1 MASEQEVRVSMHLI
15 TVFFIAV
22 LLWRNEGRNN
32 FTDGENHLCR
42 IGDGQNNHHRRVL
55 GLIIKPSWFP
65 LHRLMK
71 LKYLD
76 EDTSSLIMEY
86 MDTDST
92 STQKVIQKTHGNLCY
107 KFHLIVPDEAQSA
120 EVKLGSDV
128 TLACHLSPEIS
139 AADMEIRWFK
149 ETDCVCLYK
158 NRQVTDGRSYRGRTG
173 LSIEE
178 LDRGNV
184 SLKLREFRESDIG
197 VYLCQVISED
207 TTEEI
212 TVEVGARKDSG
223 VQPVSQPSKTE
234 DEQVH
239 LKLHESDRTWRE
251 TQRIKMEESAL
262 MTELEVNYVKVLH
275 QTIFKVFKNQG
286 KKLEQ
291 TEIQLKESKMDLKRV
306 LQQLQTITE
315 KSGLLQNEKHLDMN
329 DSQIQQTEKQLL
341 QITKYIEE
349 KQSQLHEKDTQLEN
363 ISKQMSEKEK
373 LLEST
378 IKEMETSKQQL
389 ETLRQEQMRNKEM
402 LEKSISEFSEKSKCL
417 EETKSLLEERDR
429 KIKDLENEKERLN
442 EELQDKDK
450 RLKDINAKLMQ
461 TVREVEKKQNQ
472 LQGKHTQL
480 EREKMA
486 APCKNEFHLVISDES
501 QNAVV
506 KLGSDVTVPCHLSP
520 AVNAVDMEIRWFKGT
535 ECVCLY
541 MEKNMIPGMDYK
553 GRVGLNKEIE
563 KGNVSLEIKNFIES
577 DGGDYLCQVTSGDR
591 TEKMTVRL
599 GQSLKTHEGTETIE
613 KTGQEQTDEKKIEKS
628 VLMAVFTE
636 LQDAKQKSREK
647 DAEIEKL
654 KAKLL
659 QAGIEPEKEKTQ
671 LENIHKPAKDLETS
685 QIKLK
690 NPETETTP
698 QLNIDPVQV
707 QAQEMSQKTKNDEG
721 ESESM
726 QRKRQ
731 RKTKE
736 AKVFTFYP
744 GNKNALHEV
753 HKKCIGTLQYQIPN
767 LREVETPDESDFT
780 LILCPIVSRAGTD
793 IDAALKQFDGN
804 PGSKLAVLVVLHPT
818 IDPEKMVLDSSKFV
832 NRTDILTVDYL
843 FNEDTGLMKCLR
855 NSDADDK
862 VKNWLKQGESE
873 SESVQRKTSETSSK
887 LAVLVVLHPTID
899 PEKMVLDSSKFVNR
913 TDILTV
919 DYLFN
924 EDTGLM
930 KCLRNSDADDK
941 VKNWLKQGES
951 ESESVQRKT
960 SETKEAKVFTFY
972 PGNKNALHEV
982 HKKFIG
988 TLQYQIPNLREV
1000 ETPDESDFT
1009 LILCPIVSRAG
1020 TDIDAALKQFD
1031 GNPGSKLAVLV
1042 VLHPTI
1048 DPEKMVLDSSKF
1060 VNRTDILT
1068 VDYLF
1073 NEDTGLMKC
1082 LRNSDADDK
1091 VKNWLKQMQT
1101 TKLKTVKNWLKQV
1114 ISKNTETAQKHQ
1126 SQDEPQKS
1134 KNEAKVFTFYPGNK
1148 NALHEVHKKFI
1159 GTLQYQIPNLWE
1171 VETPDESDFTLIL
1184 CPIVSRAGT
1193 DIDAALKQFD
1203 GNPGSKLAV
1212 LVVLHP
1218 TIDPEKMVLDSSKFV
1233 NRTDILTVDYLFNED
1248 TGLMK
1253 CLRNSDADDK
1263 VKNWLKQKMVLDS
1276 SKFVNRTDILTVDYL
1291 FNEDTG
1297 LMKCLR
1303 NSDADDKVKN
1313 WLKQQ
1318 VISKNTETAQK
1329 HQSQDEPQKSKN
1341 EAKVFT
1347 FYPGNKN
1354 ALHEVHKKCIG
1365 TLQYQ
1370 IPNLREVETPD
1381 ESDFTLI
1388 LCPIVSRAGT
1398 DIDAALKQFD
1408 GNPGSK
1414 LAVLVV
1420 LHPTIDPEKMVL
1432 DSSKFVNRTDILTV
1446 DYLFN
1451 EDTGLMK
1458 CLRNSDADDKVKNWL
1473 KQMQTTKLKT
1483 EEVNVFVI
1491 LAGKTNKCDRKLI
1504 AILEKRSKNLREVC
1518 TVDKSDIIFVFC
1530 PIVSQARA
1538 DIDAALNKLKCCT
1551 DSEHIQKPTVLVV
1564 LYHTFDPEKVV
1575 LDSSKYVN
1583 RTDILTVDYLFYEDT
1598 GLLECQKN
1606 LDSTD
1611 KVVNWLTE
1619 QSRHFRQYES
1629 TIFMTS
1635 RCTSRF
1641 SSNLLSNQMLSR
1653 IHSLRLLYKMKEEK
1667 DWKSQSVQRH
1677 DTVTLTD
1684 LSPDTEY
1691 EMKYAAGVKV
1701 FSILTGKTATS
1712 HKHIISTLQTQIEDL
1727 REVRTMDESDII
1739 MVFCPIVSR
1748 AGTDIDAA
1756 LKTFS
1761 HYIGETKIAVLVVLH
1776 HTFDTNK
1783 TISDSS
1789 KCVNRTDILTVDYLF
1804 YEDTGLMK
1812 CQKNSDSTEKVV
1824 NWLIQQGRKRGLA
1837 ICPRQNKVFSKSWI
1851 SSWPLGRP

>member
-1 MASEQEVRVSMHLI
+1 MANTS
-15 TVFFIAV
+15 
-22 LLWRNEGRNN
+22 NN
-32 FTDGENHLCR
+32 
-42 IGDGQNNHHRRVL
+42 
-55 GLIIKPSWFP
+55 
-65 LHRLMK
+65 
-71 LKYLD
+71 
-76 EDTSSLIMEY
+76 
-86 MDTDST
+86 
-92 STQKVIQKTHGNLCY
+92 

-480 EREKMA
+480 ERYLKKKGEKMA

-753 HKKCIGTLQYQIPN
+753 HKK
-767 LREVETPDESDFT
+767 
-780 LILCPIVSRAGTD
+780 
-793 IDAALKQFDGN
+793 
-804 PGSKLAVLVVLHPT
+804 
-818 IDPEKMVLDSSKFV
+818 
-832 NRTDILTVDYL
+832 
-843 FNEDTGLMKCLR
+843 
-855 NSDADDK
+855 
-862 VKNWLKQGESE
+862 
-873 SESVQRKTSETSSK
+873 
-887 LAVLVVLHPTID
+887 
-899 PEKMVLDSSKFVNR
+899 
-913 TDILTV
+913 
-919 DYLFN
+919 
-924 EDTGLM
+924 
-930 KCLRNSDADDK
+930 
-941 VKNWLKQGES
+941 
-951 ESESVQRKT
+951 
-960 SETKEAKVFTFY
+960 
-972 PGNKNALHEV
+972 
-982 HKKFIG
+982 
-988 TLQYQIPNLREV
+988 
-1000 ETPDESDFT
+1000 
-1009 LILCPIVSRAG
+1009 
-1020 TDIDAALKQFD
+1020 
-1031 GNPGSKLAVLV
+1031 
-1042 VLHPTI
+1042 
-1048 DPEKMVLDSSKF
+1048 
-1060 VNRTDILT
+1060 
-1068 VDYLF
+1068 
-1073 NEDTGLMKC
+1073 
-1082 LRNSDADDK
+1082 
-1091 VKNWLKQMQT
+1091 
-1101 TKLKTVKNWLKQV
+1101 
-1114 ISKNTETAQKHQ
+1114 
-1126 SQDEPQKS
+1126 
-1134 KNEAKVFTFYPGNK
+1134 
-1148 NALHEVHKKFI
+1148 FI

-1263 VKNWLKQKMVLDS
+1263 VKNWLKQ
-1276 SKFVNRTDILTVDYL
+1276 
-1291 FNEDTG
+1291 
-1297 LMKCLR
+1297 
-1303 NSDADDKVKN
+1303 
-1313 WLKQQ
+1313 

-1341 EAKVFT
+1341 GESESESVQRKTSETKEAKVFT

-1473 KQMQTTKLKT
+1473 KQVISKNTETAQKHQSQDEPQKSKNGESESESVQRKTSETKVKDASKDADADDKVNWLNWVKQMFSKGIYTKTESALSQGKPHKSKKEESESESVQKKKLKMEEVKPKT
-1483 EEVNVFVI
+1483 KEVNVFVI
-1491 LAGKTNKCDRKLI
+1491 LAGKTNKCDQKLI

-1619 QSRHFRQYES
+1619 QG
-1629 TIFMTS
+1629 
-1635 RCTSRF
+1635 
-1641 SSNLLSNQMLSR
+1641 
-1653 IHSLRLLYKMKEEK
+1653 KK
-1667 DWKSQSVQRH
+1667 
-1677 DTVTLTD
+1677 
-1684 LSPDTEY
+1684 
-1691 EMKYAAGVKV
+1691 
-1701 FSILTGKTATS
+1701 TGAS
-1712 HKHIISTLQTQIEDL
+1712 
-1727 REVRTMDESDII
+1727 
-1739 MVFCPIVSR
+1739 C
-1748 AGTDIDAA
+1748 
-1756 LKTFS
+1756 
-1761 HYIGETKIAVLVVLH
+1761 
-1776 HTFDTNK
+1776 
-1783 TISDSS
+1783 
-1789 KCVNRTDILTVDYLF
+1789 
-1804 YEDTGLMK
+1804 
-1812 CQKNSDSTEKVV
+1812 
-1824 NWLIQQGRKRGLA
+1824 
-1837 ICPRQNKVFSKSWI
+1837 
-1851 SSWPLGRP
+1851 